1 MAHRRSTGTTAQTA
15 LNSLAALFLALL
27 AGCGGQ
33 ASAEVLASDGA
44 GLAGR
49 APTVAAAPAPARAA
63 EDPTRAARSAKLT
76 AEARQ
81 LVARF
86 IEKARVESKGKAHG
100 NNVRVAVCLRELGA
114 EAELVALRAD
124 APQVPASNLKLVT
137 TAAALILL
145 GPGAEWV
152 TPFESSARLVDGV
165 LAGELVLRAAGDPLC
180 DPAGDGAAERRV
192 RAAVRALAEAG
203 VRRIAGDLVLD
214 EGDFAAP
221 APGPSWPDPSQRWA
235 EYCALAG
242 GFSVN
247 GGVLHARVRAG
258 AVGKNAELA
267 VFPRAHGLES
277 AYGVKTV
284 AGAAVDVRVGAT
296 ATTATVKGTIGA
308 SLGEYEAEFAHP
320 DPVLLFGAV
329 LRDALRAEGITLDGA
344 LVRRRGSARGKPL
357 AELRSPLAECLAP
370 INAESRNSIAD
381 QLFFSLGHAVSG
393 QGTRAG
399 GAQAVAQALARLGVP
414 REDLVQVD
422 GSGLSRDNRVSARA
436 VTALLERVLGADPA
450 AARLYRD
457 SLAVMG
463 RKGTLEERLR
473 GTAAEGRVFAK
484 TGWISGVSTLSG
496 YLAPA
501 QGEPKVF
508 SILIEYPSELGGLNT
523 SAWKPLQDELVLLFL
538 GGGA

>member
-1 MAHRRSTGTTAQTA
+1 
-15 LNSLAALFLALL
+15 LAPALL
-27 AGCGGQ
+27 LVLFAACGRQ

-49 APTVAAAPAPARAA
+49 APTVAAAPARVG
-63 EDPTRAARSAKLT
+63 EDPTHAARSAKLT
-76 AEARQ
+76 ADARA
-81 LVARF
+81 LVARHV
-86 IEKARVESKGKAHG
+86 ERARIESKGKAHG

-114 EAELVALRAD
+114 GEELVALRAD
-124 APQVPASNLKLVT
+124 APQPPASNLKLVT

-152 TPFESSARLVDGV
+152 TPFESSARLADGV
-165 LAGELVLRAAGDPLC
+165 LAGDLVLRAAGDPLC
-180 DPAGDGAAERRV
+180 DPDNDGAAEARV
-192 RAAVRALAEAG
+192 LAAARALAEAG

-221 APGPSWPDPSQRWA
+221 EPGPSWPDASQRWA

-247 GGVLHARVRAG
+247 GGVLHARVAAG
-258 AVGKNAELA
+258 AVGKSASLA
-267 VFPRAHGLES
+267 IHPRAHGLES
-277 AYGVKTV
+277 SYGVKTV
-284 AGAAVDVRVGAT
+284 AGSAVDVRVGAT

-308 SLGEYEAEFAHP
+308 KLGAYEAEFAHP

-329 LRDALRAEGITLDGA
+329 LQDALRAAGITLDGT
-344 LVRRRGSARGKPL
+344 LVRRRGVPRGKTL
-357 AELRSPLAECLAP
+357 AELRSALAESLAP

-381 QLFFSLGHAVSG
+381 QLFFSLGHALVG
-393 QGTRAG
+393 AGTRAG
-399 GAQAVAQALARLGVP
+399 GARAVTEALARLGVP

-450 AARLYRD
+450 AARLYQQ

-463 RKGTLEERLR
+463 AKGTLETRLK

-484 TGWISGVSTLSG
+484 TGWISGVSALSG
-496 YLAPA
+496 YLVPEH
-501 QGEPKVF
+501 GRPSVF
-508 SILIEYPSELGGLNT
+508 SILIEYPSEIGGLNT